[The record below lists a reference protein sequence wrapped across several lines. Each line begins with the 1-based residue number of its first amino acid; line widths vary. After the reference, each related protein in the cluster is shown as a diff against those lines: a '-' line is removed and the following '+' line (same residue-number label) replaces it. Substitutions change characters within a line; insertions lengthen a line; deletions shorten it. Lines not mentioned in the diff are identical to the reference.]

1 MEQVTDQEVDDAI
14 DILMRFVREFL
25 DTSVKNT
32 PDVYDVRAAIR
43 TLVAANRFSADDY
56 EIKNLLRVSE
66 SKKGVSHVE
75 LHSHLKHLAPYEKE
89 RRDMEKHC
97 AIHGWPE
104 NEDPFLDM

>member
-14 DILMRFVREFL
+14 DILVRFVRDFL
-25 DTSVKNT
+25 DKSAKDA
-32 PDVYDVRAAIR
+32 PDVDEVRTAVR
-43 TLVAANRFSADDY
+43 TLVDANRFNPEDY

-89 RRDMEKHC
+89 RRDMEKRW
-97 AIHGWPE
+97 AINGYPE
-104 NEDPFLDM
+104 NEDPFSD